1 MPANNVPWKEHMRRL
16 IPSQYVHVGCI
27 QFEQIS
33 YNGFFLTVCKGDNC
47 VKVHNAFYFIRN
59 ILYVENVQEHVLVIE
74 QFTRVCDFFQ
84 YPYNSRHFN
93 VVQCD
98 RLSDELETAY
108 VSEVQDK
115 LISLPHKE
123 TFILIPLNRG

>member
-1 MPANNVPWKEHMRRL
+1 MPANNVPRKEHIHGP
-16 IPSQYVHVGCI
+16 IPRQYVHVGCI

-33 YNGFFLTVCKGDNC
+33 YNGFFLSVCKGDNC